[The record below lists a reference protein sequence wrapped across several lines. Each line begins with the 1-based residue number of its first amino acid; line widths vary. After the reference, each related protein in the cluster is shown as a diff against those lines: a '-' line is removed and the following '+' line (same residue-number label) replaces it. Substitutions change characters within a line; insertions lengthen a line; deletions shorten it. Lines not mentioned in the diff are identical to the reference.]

1 MQHPSNALARPLLLF
16 VLSRSS
22 PEPELGACPLLSTL
36 LQPVLLRSPEPDPS
50 AARAGSKVADNHSR
64 LIRQAILYDFV
75 TSQPLGDGCAPPFN
89 FEEEGER
96 LKVVWP
102 GRGPRMWECWAPV
115 MQAIEDE
122 MPRASRL

>member
-1 MQHPSNALARPLLLF
+1 MG
-16 VLSRSS
+16 
-22 PEPELGACPLLSTL
+22 GAAYPQEVVWQTG
-36 LQPVLLRSPEPDPS
+36 RM
-50 AARAGSKVADNHSR
+50 
-64 LIRQAILYDFV
+64 LIE
-75 TSQPLGDGCAPPFN
+75 PLGDGCAPPFQ